1 MLLLL
6 LWLFL
11 LSYLSIV
18 LDAKYYNSEEAITK
32 RVEHLRQT
40 CEKYRHE
47 QQLLLDENIADPSAN
62 YVQNWAT
69 KFFICVPSEN
79 GAIPWNRFFRKIHN
93 FDLKVSIFLGK
104 YFMYYQKYFFRNTE
118 LTIIP

>member
-1 MLLLL
+1 MLALLF
-6 LWLFL
+6 FL
-11 LSYLSIV
+11 SCFSIAI
-18 LDAKYYNSEEAITK
+18 DCYNPKLEITK

-40 CEKYRHE
+40 CETYRRDNPKVLE
-47 QQLLLDENIADPSAN
+47 QENIADPSAN

-104 YFMYYQKYFFRNTE
+104 YFMYY
-118 LTIIP
+118 

>member
-93 FDLKVSIFLGK
+93 FDLKVSVFLGK
-104 YFMYYQKYFFRNTE
+104 YFMYY
-118 LTIIP
+118 

>member
-1 MLLLL
+1 MMLVL
-6 LWLFL
+6 LFL
-11 LSYLSIV
+11 LSCFSIV
-18 LDAKYYNSEEAITK
+18 KVDAKFYDSKEAMPK

-104 YFMYYQKYFFRNTE
+104 YFMY
-118 LTIIP
+118 